1 MTTQN
6 LSNAKKVA
14 VMAITATLYALF
26 FFLSGLVAVP
36 KFTLLYLP
44 IILLGVFP
52 LWFGLNG
59 LVGSMIGAFIG
70 GAFIEGLGGFSWI
83 ESVTTLI
90 IYVLVWLLIPRNAG
104 EVRNPKNLILLFGVY
119 AVTLLVGTG
128 YILWQFT
135 TFGLLPP
142 GLAELILLP
151 TFALNIVIEIVVC
164 PVLLRTLTPKLKR
177 WGLYSG
183 NFREWRSRRA
193 QLGAA

>member
-1 MTTQN
+1 MSTKN
-6 LSNAKKVA
+6 LSNSKKVA
-14 VMAITATLYALF
+14 VMAITATLYATF
-26 FFLSGLVAVP
+26 FFISGLIAVP
-36 KFTLLYLP
+36 QFTLLYLP

-70 GAFIEGLGGFSWI
+70 GAFVEGLGFFSWI

-104 EVRNPKNLILLFGVY
+104 EIRSPKNLLLLAGVY
-119 AVTLLVGTG
+119 AVTLLAGTT

-142 GLAELILLP
+142 ELAQLILWP
-151 TFALNIVIEIVVC
+151 TFTLNIIIEIAVC
-164 PVLLRTLTPKLKR
+164 PILLRTLTPKMR
-177 WGLYSG
+177 NWGFYSG
-183 NFREWRSRRA
+183 SFLEWRSKKA
-193 QLGAA
+193 KAKL